1 MTRSPLQQA
10 TDCEQACCV
19 PEQRSPQATQPT
31 QHRRAVAMAQLP
43 AVLVVVE
50 EDLLPQLLKH
60 HRGLVHCILLRPHVS
75 QSAAH
80 VLHETIQ
87 VVVIHLQHQMDILQG
102 TTTIIS
108 GSSQCRNDVVSLLPL
123 DTLQLGPFEEHVDP
137 LVALNALVQS
147 IDHGHHT
154 VKTSQALEQLV
165 HAVLGVLLLRE
176 LHADHT
182 ASGHIGTYLGNH
194 DSSVHHRLSL
204 NAILLGR
211 ALEELRHHI
220 KMIVRNVH
228 VVVGG
233 SHLLHVVLHGTTESP
248 GEVLV
253 HLAADLTLLGLGLL
267 EMEAN
272 PGVLDQLVVH
282 RLHHSLQVHVTTIP
296 LEQRLPVLHDRS
308 VGGIP
313 GSPQHISPH
322 RLQRHH
328 DLINQRILVPSP
340 KQRPAKI
347 RQKCIE
353 VVVVNPK
360 VLVQLSELLALVRFG
375 PPQHLHDV
383 HRHARLDPVLILQQE
398 LLDTH
403 ICGTDVEELIHQ
415 GGDTLAPT
423 KALEHLVLPLL
434 HILPGHLHP
443 HGESGRDIGTNGLQN
458 QEGIRNVLGLRTAF
472 LQHPPNDIQ
481 DSIKVIIGHIHPVVH
496 GPQVVGVVGHRPS
509 EDSPHKLGHLF
520 LNGGNLRLVLLEE
533 TPNAGVLQG
542 LVVHGLHH
550 VGDSHLAPESL
561 IHRLGRR
568 RLLSFLHIVGPPVD
582 QHVPP
587 GCLQQNHAL
596 VHVSRVRPDRPQ
608 RCGAAGEEG
617 VEFEVRDRH
626 HGVDAVQ
633 GATIILDRSTKHNC
647 QVISLALL
655 DSINLAPTEIML
667 DTFVHSEGLVQLVNE
682 GL

>member
-248 GEVLV
+248 GEVLI
-253 HLAADLTLLGLGLL
+253 HLSADLTLLGLGLL
-267 EMEAN
+267 EMISH
-272 PGVLDQLVVH
+272 PGVLHQFIIHGLNH
-282 RLHHSLQVHVTTIP
+282 CLQVHVAAIP
-296 LEQRLPVLHDRS
+296 LDQWLTVLHY
-308 VGGIP
+308 GGVRHIP
-313 GSPQHISPH
+313 GSPQYISPH
-322 RLQRHH
+322 WFQRHH
-328 DLINQRILVPSP
+328 DLINQHVLVPCSQ
-340 KQRPAKI
+340 QRPAKI
-347 RQKCIE
+347 SQKRVEMVVIDPQGLVDLRQLL
-353 VVVVNPK
+353 P
-360 VLVQLSELLALVRFG
+360 LVGLRS
-375 PPQHLHDV
+375 PQHLHDV
-383 HRHARLDPVLILQQE
+383 DRHTRLDPLLVLEQE
-398 LLDTH
+398 LLNTH
-403 ICGTDVEELIHQ
+403 IGGTDVEKLVHQ
-415 GGDTLAPT
+415 GGNALTGPQ
-423 KALEHLVLPLL
+423 ALEHLVLTLL
-434 HILPGHLHP
+434 HVLPGHLHADCETGG
-443 HGESGRDIGTNGLQN
+443 HIGTDGLQD
-458 QEGIRNVLGLRTAF
+458 QDGVHNVFGLGTTL
-472 LQHPPNDIQ
+472 LQHPLDNIQ
-481 DSIKVIIGHIHPVVH
+481 DSIKVIIRHVHPVVH
-496 GPQVVGVVGHRPS
+496 GPQVIDVVGHRPS
-509 EDSPHKLGHLF
+509 EASPHELGHL
-520 LNGGNLRLVLLEE
+520 LLDGGDLRLVLLEK

-550 VGDSHLAPESL
+550 VGHTHLAPEAL
-561 IHRLGRR
+561 IHRLG
-568 RLLSFLHIVGPPVD
+568 
-582 QHVPP
+582 
-587 GCLQQNHAL
+587 
-596 VHVSRVRPDRPQ
+596 
-608 RCGAAGEEG
+608 
-617 VEFEVRDRH
+617 
-626 HGVDAVQ
+626 
-633 GATIILDRSTKHNC
+633 
-647 QVISLALL
+647 
-655 DSINLAPTEIML
+655 
-667 DTFVHSEGLVQLVNE
+667 
-682 GL
+682 

>member
-267 EMEAN
+267 EMISH
-272 PGVLDQLVVH
+272 PGVLHQFIIHGLNH
-282 RLHHSLQVHVTTIP
+282 CLQIHVTAIP
-296 LEQRLPVLHDRS
+296 LNQRLAVLHDRYI
-308 VGGIP
+308 GDIA
-313 GSPQHISPH
+313 GSSQNVASH
-322 RLQRHH
+322 RLKRHH
-328 DLINQRILVPSP
+328 DLVNERILVPGP
-340 KQRPAKI
+340 KQRPTKI
-347 RQKCIE
+347 PHERVKM
-353 VVVVNPK
+353 VVVDTQC
-360 VLVQLSELLALVRFG
+360 LVDFPELLALVSFG
-375 PPQHLHDV
+375 TPQNLHEI
-383 HRHARLDPVLILQQE
+383 HCHAGLDPVLVLEQEILN
-398 LLDTH
+398 TH
-403 ICGTDVEELIHQ
+403 IGGCNVEQLIHQ
-415 GGDTLAPT
+415 GCNALAT
-423 KALEHLVLPLL
+423 AQALEHLVLTLL
-434 HILPGHLHP
+434 HVLPGHLHADCETGG
-443 HGESGRDIGTNGLQN
+443 HIGTDGLQD
-458 QEGIRNVLGLRTAF
+458 QDGVHNVFGLGTTL
-472 LQHPPNDIQ
+472 LQHPLDNIQ
-481 DSIKVIIGHIHPVVH
+481 DSIKVIIRHVHPVVH
-496 GPQVVGVVGHRPS
+496 GPQVIDVVGHRPS
-509 EDSPHKLGHLF
+509 EASPHELGHL
-520 LNGGNLRLVLLEE
+520 LLDGGDLRLVLLEK

-550 VGDSHLAPESL
+550 VGHTHLAPEAL
-561 IHRLGRR
+561 IHRLG
-568 RLLSFLHIVGPPVD
+568 
-582 QHVPP
+582 
-587 GCLQQNHAL
+587 
-596 VHVSRVRPDRPQ
+596 
-608 RCGAAGEEG
+608 
-617 VEFEVRDRH
+617 
-626 HGVDAVQ
+626 
-633 GATIILDRSTKHNC
+633 
-647 QVISLALL
+647 
-655 DSINLAPTEIML
+655 
-667 DTFVHSEGLVQLVNE
+667 
-682 GL
+682 